1 MMDMICIVLK
11 KSYYSQPLLQLLFW
25 KYLPT
30 EFLRYLLELL
40 KVSIVPLK
48 KRTVKQIPPVL
59 LG

>member
-11 KSYYSQPLLQLLFW
+11 KKLLFATSFQLLFW